1 MKPRWGRVGLLVG
14 VILLSIRPAAA
25 DPVRITSGYL
35 DMGSTA
41 GSLLLLGDGFLLS
54 GGVTVNDGVFQ
65 PWLQCRLGPS
75 CVPGAL
81 LDLNARWAGS
91 GLRSTTATVRG
102 EDFRDV
108 GGANSITSA
117 SVNFTAS
124 GIAPTFVGE
133 TATLIVPFL
142 FQGEF
147 THFSASFQRLV
158 ESLSGEGTVTMTLQR
173 NASLATWNYVAA
185 KYDFQPVPEPA
196 TILLTAAGV
205 TTLLAHRRRRR
216 HQQASTL
223 RA

>member
-1 MKPRWGRVGLLVG
+1 MKPHWGRVGLLVG

-41 GSLLLLGDGFLLS
+41 GSLLLLGEGFLLS

-75 CVPGAL
+75 CVPGAS

-117 SVNFTAS
+117 SVNFAAS
-124 GIAPTFVGE
+124 GIAPIFVGE

-147 THFSASFQRLV
+147 IHFNASFQRLV